1 MKLFLSIL
9 LLTIYPAAENSIHLK
24 LDGKTIDTVQK
35 TDFVLP
41 PFDQSIISE
50 EKYDSFV
57 EQMYNKVHKNPVNA
71 TIGEKGNMISE
82 KPGYKLD
89 VYRFKDIFY
98 QSYYQ
103 NGPSSF
109 EVPLQTIYPRVDSEL
124 LENLRGKSIG
134 RYVTYFNSSNKERTH
149 NIRLAANAINGHVI
163 FPNETFSFNKVVGKR
178 TIAKGYLP
186 APVIVRGELSEGI
199 GGGICQV
206 SSTLFN
212 AVDKASVKIMER
224 YSHSRRVPY
233 VPPNRDATVSWY
245 GPDFKFKNPHN
256 QPLLIRARVIGGQ
269 LFVNVLSSEDINY
282 KPKDV
287 PSAPQKLP
295 IEVSSKDKHY

>member
-1 MKLFLSIL
+1 MKLFLSL
-9 LLTIYPAAENSIHLK
+9 LLMSFYPSEENSIHLK
-24 LDGKTIDTVQK
+24 LDGTTIDTVQK
-35 TDFVLP
+35 SDFVLP
-41 PFDQSIISE
+41 PFHPIINEDKFDFFVDQVG
-50 EKYDSFV
+50 KKAF
-57 EQMYNKVHKNPVNA
+57 KNPINA
-71 TIGEKGNMISE
+71 TIDENGNMISE
-82 KPGYKLD
+82 IPGYKLD
-89 VYRFKDIFY
+89 QNQFKDMFY
-98 QSYYQ
+98 TSYYQ
-103 NGPSSF
+103 KGSATF
-109 EVPLQTIYPRVDSEL
+109 EVPLQTLYPRVDSEL

-163 FPNETFSFNKVVGKR
+163 FPGETFSFNKVVGKR

-212 AVDKASVKIMER
+212 AVDKASVKITER

-269 LFVNVLSSEDINY
+269 LFVVVLSSEDIYY
-282 KPKDV
+282 KPKNV
-287 PSAPQKLP
+287 PSAPKKLP
-295 IEVSSKDKHY
+295 IEVSREH

>member
-1 MKLFLSIL
+1 MNMRLFLSL
-9 LLTIYPAAENSIHLK
+9 LLLSFYPTEENSIHLIS
-24 LDGKTIDTVQK
+24 DGKTLHSVQK
-35 TDFVLP
+35 ADFVLP
-41 PFDQSIISE
+41 PFDQSVINE
-50 EKYDSFV
+50 EKYDYY
-57 EQMYNKVHKNPVNA
+57 EQQISNKVLKNPINA
-71 TIGEKGNMISE
+71 TIGENGNMISE

-89 VYRFKDIFY
+89 TYRFKQMFY
-98 QSYYQ
+98 QSYFQ
-103 NGPSSF
+103 NGSASF

-124 LENLRGKSIG
+124 LENLRSKSIS
-134 RYVTYFNSSNKERTH
+134 RYVTYFNNSNKERTH

-163 FPNETFSFNKVVGKR
+163 FPGETFSFNKVVGKR
-178 TIAKGYLP
+178 TKAKGYLK

-212 AVDKASVKIMER
+212 AVDKASVQIVER

-269 LFVNVLSSEDINY
+269 LFVNVLSSEDIHY
-282 KPKDV
+282 KSKEI
-287 PSAPQKLP
+287 PSAPKNLP
-295 IEVSSKDKHY
+295 IEVDHEH

>member
-1 MKLFLSIL
+1 MNMRLFLSL
-9 LLTIYPAAENSIHLK
+9 LLLSFYPTEENSIHLI
-24 LDGKTIDTVQK
+24 LDGKTLYSVQK
-35 TDFVLP
+35 ADFVLP
-41 PFDQSIISE
+41 PFDQSVINE
-50 EKYDSFV
+50 EKYDYY
-57 EQMYNKVHKNPVNA
+57 EQQISNKVLKNPINA
-71 TIGEKGNMISE
+71 TIGENGNMISE

-89 VYRFKDIFY
+89 TYRFKQMFY
-98 QSYYQ
+98 QSYFQ
-103 NGPSSF
+103 NGSASF

-124 LENLRGKSIG
+124 LENLRSKSIS
-134 RYVTYFNSSNKERTH
+134 RYVTYFNNSNKERTH

-163 FPNETFSFNKVVGKR
+163 FPGETFSFNKVVGKR
-178 TIAKGYLP
+178 TKAKGYLK

-212 AVDKASVKIMER
+212 AVDKASVQIVER

-269 LFVNVLSSEDINY
+269 LFVNVLSSEDIHY
-282 KPKDV
+282 KSKEI
-287 PSAPQKLP
+287 PSAPKNLP
-295 IEVSSKDKHY
+295 IEVDHEH